1 MSRMSSIVG
10 MCEESVERQNGL
22 DLHEMNTWKK
32 RGLLPIHFPFWI
44 AMPRFEWNN
53 RIMACVIV
61 AHVFRNY
68 FFTIELFH
76 HNKHKHVYLDHPS
89 PPKKHEAFKQTSSVF
104 WDVCF
109 FFFRIREARKNFF
122 HKPLVGKNMA
132 LLLIDWGSPSRQSV
146 RKVLWQHLGSQ
157 FGNLLRGGGKGPW
170 LWTVRCR
177 CYVFRPTW
185 GKAAFARCL
194 EIPHYVELS
203 NYDSWRICFRCYS
216 LSVYIYIFIFSF
228 EVSCHAKSG
237 EEVVLLSK
245 EL

>member
-109 FFFRIREARKNFF
+109 FFFEFERREKTFF
-122 HKPLVGKNMA
+122 INLWLEKTWRYSWLIGVRRVVSQSGKYYGNTSDLSSGTFSEGGEKVHGCELFVADVMFFGQHGEK
-132 LLLIDWGSPSRQSV
+132 LPSQDV
-146 RKVLWQHLGSQ
+146 
-157 FGNLLRGGGKGPW
+157 
-170 LWTVRCR
+170 
-177 CYVFRPTW
+177 
-185 GKAAFARCL
+185 
-194 EIPHYVELS
+194 
-203 NYDSWRICFRCYS
+203 WRF
-216 LSVYIYIFIFSF
+216 
-228 EVSCHAKSG
+228 HTT
-237 EEVVLLSK
+237 
-245 EL
+245 